1 MTLRKKI
8 ILSNILMVL
17 IPVLITA
24 AAVFLC
30 MKTSMGS
37 YWHTLETM
45 YKDEN
50 NLQSAQSLI
59 YTYKKELWETG
70 NRKENQRKRQEKWRF
85 FP

>member
-59 YTYKKELWETG
+59 YTYKKELWETDWAAAVFDR
-70 NRKENQRKRQEKWRF
+70 NENMHNL
-85 FP
+85 